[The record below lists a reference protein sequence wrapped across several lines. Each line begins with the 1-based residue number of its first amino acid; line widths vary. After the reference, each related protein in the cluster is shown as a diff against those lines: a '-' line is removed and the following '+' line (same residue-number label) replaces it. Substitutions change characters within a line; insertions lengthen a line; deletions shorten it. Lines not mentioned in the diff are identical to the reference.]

1 MVCHRS
7 EWQAPSEPPSDC
19 LAWLST
25 SVLISKYPEHSGSK
39 AAMFTALHTRT
50 SSHLDRAWTY
60 AAGWITVLQIEC
72 TKSSGSEFRVVLCCI
87 LKLYSDTVSGL
98 RHHKLHSMN
107 STQRK
112 NFRNSAG
119 FRLLKAPV
127 TQWLHDTL
135 GWEQAESADI
145 VDVVAYLEQR
155 RAGADPEGWVVPAS
169 AMPYLSL
176 SVLLDTEEE
185 HGGEAAAIHQQLL
198 SAFAEYGWDE
208 EMVTR
213 FRPVFILQTVFFQ

>member
-1 MVCHRS
+1 M
-7 EWQAPSEPPSDC
+7 
-19 LAWLST
+19 
-25 SVLISKYPEHSGSK
+25 
-39 AAMFTALHTRT
+39 
-50 SSHLDRAWTY
+50 Y

-72 TKSSGSEFRVVLCCI
+72 TKSSGSESCIVLCCI

-98 RHHKLHSMN
+98 RHHKLQNMN

-112 NFRNSAG
+112 NFRNNAG
-119 FRLLKAPV
+119 FRELKAPI
-127 TQWLHDTL
+127 TLWLRNTL
-135 GWEQAESADI
+135 GWEQAESVDI
-145 VDVVAYLEQR
+145 QGVVAYLEQR

-176 SVLLDTEEE
+176 SVLFDTQQE
-185 HGGEAAAIHQQLL
+185 HEGDATAMHGQLL

-213 FRPVFILQTVFFQ
+213 FRPVLILRTVFFSVMHRSH